1 MEVVVKTIFSTAEVH
16 QRDRFDF
23 WYEVACKNIIRHRS
37 TPDDRRAFHAELQSA
52 ALAEVDLCLFENA
65 PMSVSHAPLED
76 DRLIVGRQLA
86 GTFGLEQSSREVLL
100 HPGDVTLVDPRLPWS
115 GKFFPGSKFLLLKIP
130 RRALEA
136 RVGKTSDMT
145 VRPIRPLEAENR
157 LTSAFL
163 AMLPTYADE
172 LGPVTEELVK
182 NQALDL
188 IAVSLA
194 KVMESQPRVSSAR
207 SLAVMN
213 VCAAIEARLADP
225 ALDPETVAAAAGIS
239 VRYANAALAQEG
251 TSIRRL
257 IQERRLARCRR
268 ALEDPSQAHR
278 TVSEIAYGWGFSD
291 MTHFGRRFRATYGL
305 LPSEYRRAHRTM
317 RDDPRPKT
325 AMAPPRPKTSLPDA
339 PARVMSSRLA

>member
-1 MEVVVKTIFSTAEVH
+1 VLDGSRVGSLGAQNPMEVVVRTLFSTAEVH
-16 QRDRFDF
+16 PRDRFDF

-37 TPDDRRAFHAELQSA
+37 TPEDRYAFHAELQSA

-65 PMSVSHAPLED
+65 PMNVAHAPSED
-76 DRLIVGRQLA
+76 DKFIIGRQLA
-86 GTFGLEQSSREVLL
+86 GTFALEQSSREVLL
-100 HPGDVTLVDPRLPWS
+100 QAGDFTLVDPRLPWS
-115 GKFFPGSKFLLLKIP
+115 GKFFAGSKFLLLKIP

-136 RVGKTSDMT
+136 RVGKTSEMT
-145 VRPIRPLEAENR
+145 VRAIRPVEAENR

-163 AMLPTYADE
+163 DMLPAYADE
-172 LGPVTEELVK
+172 LGPVAEELVK
-182 NQALDL
+182 DQALDL

-194 KVMESQPRVSSAR
+194 KAMESKPHVSSAR

-213 VCAAIEARLADP
+213 VRAVIDARLGDP

-239 VRYANAALAQEG
+239 IRYANAVLAQEG

-268 ALEDPSQAHR
+268 ALEDPLQAHR

-291 MTHFGRRFRATYGL
+291 MTHFGRRFRAAYGM
-305 LPSEYRRAHRTM
+305 LPSEYRHANRANRVWA
-317 RDDPRPKT
+317 PRPQT
-325 AMAPPRPKTSLPDA
+325 AMASA
-339 PARVMSSRLA
+339 